1 MKKFLISLLANFLFI
16 FSVANANNDISNL
29 TVQPLSDLQ
38 MKSANELYLVR
49 VGIGDNS
56 FSKYDYD
63 KTGIFSTNKMRIFDN
78 KDFVTEVP
86 QNKLVNI
93 RISSDM
99 FILSYENGEIID
111 QVKGPVS
118 FYCEEGYLGVSGL
131 KRVGKQAL
139 YRGNIEVVKY
149 NKKPGKFH
157 IVNVVELQ
165 DYLKGVVP
173 NEMPVSFGLEALKAQ
188 SVAARNYVL
197 SPRVKAYDAFDVV
210 DSVAS
215 QVYFGAGSEKELSNR
230 AVEETEGV
238 VAVYNWDLILAQY
251 SSTAGGYT
259 ESFSNVFS
267 DPKSK
272 AFPSV
277 SKPYLI
283 AKPDMLSQK
292 PLFLEE
298 DAIRFYKS
306 KPDSYD
312 IKSPYFRWERTWS
325 KDELQNV
332 IKTNLVSQSLTGF
345 VHPVFNSGDKL
356 DDIVKLDVVRR
367 GESGKIIEMDIIT
380 KSQKYRVLKELV
392 IRRLLTNKGKA
403 LPSANVVFEYNYDD
417 NGNLL
422 SISAFGGGYGH
433 GVGLSQYGA
442 GFMAS
447 ELKMTYE
454 KILKHYYSGIILATR
469 PIIISSEGNQKIV
482 TQSFYTK
489 QKYAQLVID
498 NKYQLSHILVNINGK
513 EKDLELSKNF
523 FSRVE
528 KFDIS
533 NYIKNG
539 KNSITFYYP
548 SDEKEGKG
556 IRLLVELAGKD
567 DDLFTTR

>member
-16 FSVANANNDISNL
+16 FSLAYANNDISNL

-380 KSQKYRVLKELV
+380 KSQRYRVLKELV

-403 LPSANVVFEYNYDD
+403 LPSANVVFEHNYDD

-482 TQSFYTK
+482 TQNFYTK
-489 QKYAQLVID
+489 QKCAQLVID

-523 FSRVE
+523 FNRVE

-533 NYIKNG
+533 KYIKHG

-567 DDLFTTR
+567 DDLFTRR